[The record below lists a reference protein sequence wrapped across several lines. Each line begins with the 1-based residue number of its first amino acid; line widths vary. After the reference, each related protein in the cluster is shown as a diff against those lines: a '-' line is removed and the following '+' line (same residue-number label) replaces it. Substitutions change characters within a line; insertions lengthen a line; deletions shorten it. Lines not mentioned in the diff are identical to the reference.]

1 MFFSKD
7 GKVSQG
13 SGQGADAHHG
23 AEHQTQHRD
32 ATAALHHAVQQF
44 PRAAEGSDAVLG
56 ALSTAVPNA
65 HQGRTRT
72 FGHLHDLRDLQ
83 RMHFAHASAVHAEVL
98 RKAVDA
104 AAVNAAV
111 TCHHAVSRRGVKVH
125 VVVRGPVGHK
135 SVQFD
140 EGPLIEEHADA
151 LPCRATARGA
161 DRLEFPGATA
171 LLDGASTVAKFA
183 KSRTVDALHGF
194 VLLNAVLDVLAGQRR
209 GGFSPHRSACRWS
222 SSTMSL
228 LMRKCALT
236 ATVSGWQ
243 VKPCPRRPRS
253 CCSLP
258 LA

>member
-1 MFFSKD
+1 MFFSED

-23 AEHQTQHRD
+23 AEHQTQHWD

-44 PRAAEGSDAVLG
+44 PGSAEGSDAVVS
-56 ALSTAVPNA
+56 ALSATVPNA
-65 HQGRTRT
+65 NQRRSGP
-72 FGHLHDLRDLQ
+72 FGHLHDFGDLQ
-83 RMHFAHASAVHAEVL
+83 RMHFTHAPAVDAEIL

-111 TCHHAVSRRGVKVH
+111 SRHHTVSRRGVKVH

-140 EGPLIEEHADA
+140 ERPFVEEHTDA
-151 LPCRATARGA
+151 LPCGSTARGA
-161 DRLEFPGATA
+161 DGLEFAGATA
-171 LLDGASTVAKFA
+171 LLNGASTVAKLA
-183 KSRTVDALHGF
+183 KSRTVDALHGL

-209 GGFSPHRSACRWS
+209 GGFSPQRSACRCS
-222 SSTMSL
+222 SRAMSL
-228 LMRKCALT
+228 LMRKCALI